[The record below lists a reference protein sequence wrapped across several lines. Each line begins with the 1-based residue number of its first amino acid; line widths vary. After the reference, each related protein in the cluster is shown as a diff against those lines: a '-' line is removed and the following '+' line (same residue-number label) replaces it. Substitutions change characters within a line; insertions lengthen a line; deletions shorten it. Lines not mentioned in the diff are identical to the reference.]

1 MQTTEVNDVHET
13 LLNEMEKR
21 GVSIGAIAQL
31 LGLHRNSVRNKLY
44 GISEF
49 SVREAMLVHREY
61 FADCCF
67 CRLFAQKSDG

>member
-1 MQTTEVNDVHET
+1 MHEI

-49 SVREAMLVHREY
+49 SVGEAMRVHRAY

-67 CRLFAQKSDG
+67 CRLFVRRIDG